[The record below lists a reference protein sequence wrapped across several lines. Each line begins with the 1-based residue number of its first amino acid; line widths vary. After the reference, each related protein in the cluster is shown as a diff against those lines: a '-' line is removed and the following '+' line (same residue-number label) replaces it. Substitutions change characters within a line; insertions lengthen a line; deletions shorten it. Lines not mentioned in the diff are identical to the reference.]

1 MFIYLK
7 LILMAFFWGGA
18 FVAGRSIA
26 VTLDPFSAAFLRFAM
41 AAIFLG
47 IIYRIRRPPPGNVL
61 TSRQIAGLAMLG
73 LTGIAVYNVCFF
85 TGLKLISASRASA
98 IITNNPIMV
107 LLLSILFLR
116 EKVDFLKISG
126 ILLSVTGACIVIF
139 RGNIGLIL
147 QGNLGEGEIA
157 ILGCVISWA
166 IYSVLGKKLLN
177 TISPLQATFYATLFG
192 AVFLSL
198 PAFRNGVVFRMM
210 HLNLQTWLGLLYL
223 ASCATVLGF
232 VWFYDGVKTI
242 GPARASQFVNLVPVN
257 AFVLSYFV
265 LHEQLT
271 FSLLSGTGFVIA
283 GVLVAQRSAK

>member
-7 LILMAFFWGGA
+7 LFLMAFFWGGA

-26 VTLDPFSAAFLRFAM
+26 AALDPFSAAFLRFAM
-41 AAIFLG
+41 ATVVLG
-47 IIYRIRRPPPGNVL
+47 IIHRIRKPPLRNIL
-61 TSRQIAGLAMLG
+61 TLRQIAGLALLG

-107 LLLSILFLR
+107 LFLSILFLR
-116 EKVDFLKISG
+116 ERVGFLNILG
-126 ILLSVTGACIVIF
+126 ILLSVAGASIVIF
-139 RGNIGLIL
+139 RGNIDLMLRGS
-147 QGNLGEGEIA
+147 LGKGEMA

-166 IYSVLGKKLLN
+166 VYSVLGKKLLN
-177 TISPLQATFYATLFG
+177 AISPLQATYYATLFG
-192 AVFLSL
+192 TVFLCF
-198 PAFRNGVVFRMM
+198 PAFRNGAVVRMV
-210 HLNLQTWLGLLYL
+210 HLNLQTWLSLLYL
-223 ASCATVLGF
+223 ACCATVLGF

-257 AFVLSYFV
+257 AFVLSYFF

-271 FSLLSGTGFVIA
+271 ISLLTGTVFVIA
-283 GVLVAQRSAK
+283 GVLITQQSGS